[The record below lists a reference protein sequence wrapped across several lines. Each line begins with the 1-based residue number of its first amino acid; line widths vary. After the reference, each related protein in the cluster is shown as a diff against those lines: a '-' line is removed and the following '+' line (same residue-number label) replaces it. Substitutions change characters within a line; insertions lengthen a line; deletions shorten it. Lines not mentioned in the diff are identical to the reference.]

1 VRQGRGPAK
10 LVDAS
15 PAPAPLLLL
24 VLLLILV
31 LLLLL
36 LIHPFL
42 SKQQQESE

>member
-15 PAPAPLLLL
+15 PAPLLLL